1 MAIPDTPGA
10 GWRRVHLV
18 SPSMPQEAIRLPRHC
33 AKCRLADEYDV
44 AQERGEVKKHGRRKS
59 DIPNENIT
67 PDVTDIGLTSKQVH
81 EARRG
86 NVHVVA
92 GELLALS
99 G

>member
-1 MAIPDTPGA
+1 
-10 GWRRVHLV
+10 
-18 SPSMPQEAIRLPRHC
+18 MPQDAIRLPRHC
-33 AKCRLADEYDV
+33 AKCRLADEYDA

-92 GELLALS
+92 GELLAIS
-99 G
+99 RCS